1 MTFLEKLTDT
11 IYSRYGG
18 DISDICF
25 VLPNRRAGLYLKKYL
40 AQKIK
45 KAIWA
50 PAIFSIE
57 DFVCNITGLQ
67 KADQTELLFDFYNIY
82 TSLEGDKAQSF
93 EDFMNW
99 AQILISDYND
109 SDINLTDTVELFQYL
124 NEAKAI
130 SKWNL
135 EITPLTKHESDYL
148 RFYNSLSKYYTS
160 LTKHLLE
167 RNIAYQGLI
176 YKIAAQQID
185 EYVKKTEYGKIIF
198 AGFNALTASEEKIIK
213 SLIQSEKAEIYWDAD
228 SYYVDNKLQEAGLFI
243 RKYRDQWNLKE
254 FNWIDECFANG
265 EKNITITGVPLHIGQ
280 AELEGQLLS
289 QMDDGMANSEN
300 TALVLADESLL
311 IPVLYAIPGN
321 VKDINITMG
330 YPLKDSP
337 VHSLF
342 TNLFTLHENSKK
354 YSSANTIRFY
364 QKDIVNLFNHPYFRL
379 VCSIG
384 ANAKQTY
391 EFAESLKKNRIFH
404 KQEDIADQ
412 LKNSFAST
420 FFNNVN
426 DDPLLLLDMFTSLI
440 GHVRD
445 TLIANKRTDK
455 KNSDLDLEYLFN
467 YAVIIT
473 KIRNLLNEYNFIKD
487 IKTLRKIFTGLVEK
501 STIPFYG
508 EPLKG
513 LQIMGMLETRSLDF
527 ENIILLSANEN
538 ILPAGKFQS
547 TFVPHDIRK
556 EMGLDTYKQKESIFA
571 YHFYRLLQ
579 RAKNIHIIYNTQ
591 TNDFG
596 SGEKSR
602 FLTQIIKELPVYNSN
617 IKIEEKLLVN
627 ETSLSRLDEPIIV
640 QKSPDIIDDLIKIAE
655 TGISP
660 SAMNTYISCSFKFY
674 LQYIEKI
681 EEFEEAAE
689 TIDAAT
695 LGSTVHYV
703 LQELYR
709 EFMSKVVYAADIM
722 NMKAKVESL
731 TEEGFLKNYPQGDVK
746 TGKNLLIAKV
756 AIKFIQ
762 NFLTQEAKYLD
773 EMKLSNKFLTILNLE
788 ERCESLIEI
797 RLQDGTVIPVKI
809 KGFIDRVDKVDDTLR
824 IIDYK
829 TGFIKNDELK
839 VGTWEELISEPN
851 LAKSLQLLT
860 YAFLYKDKYPLAK
873 INTGIITFRSMSR
886 GFLPVSFPEA
896 SDNTIDK
903 KATGKVEEALITLTT
918 EIFNKDIP
926 FVQTDDLKICRNC
939 AFVDICNR

>member
-11 IYSRYGG
+11 IYARYGE
-18 DISDICF
+18 DISKICF

-40 AQKIK
+40 ALKIK

-50 PAIFSIE
+50 PSIFSIE
-57 DFVCNITGLQ
+57 DFVCHITGLQ
-67 KADQTELLFDFYNIY
+67 KADPTELLFDFYNIY
-82 TSLEGDKAQSF
+82 VSFEGEKAQSF
-93 EDFMNW
+93 EEFMNW

-109 SDINLTDTVELFQYL
+109 ADMNLADTVALFQYL

-148 RFYNSLSKYYTS
+148 RFYNSLSKYYTR
-160 LTKHLLE
+160 LTTHLLAK
-167 RNIAYQGLI
+167 NIAYQGLI
-176 YKIAAQQID
+176 YKKAAENID
-185 EYVKKTEYGKIIF
+185 EYVKKNEYSNIIF

-213 SLIQSEKAEIYWDAD
+213 TLSLSAKAEIFWDAD
-228 SYYVDNKLQEAGLFI
+228 NYYVNNRNQEAGTFI
-243 RKYRDQWNLKE
+243 RKFKDDWGLKD
-254 FNWIDECFANG
+254 FNWIDDSFATD

-280 AELEGQLLS
+280 AELAGQLLS
-289 QMDDGMANSEN
+289 EMTEELANSEN

-311 IPVLYAIPGN
+311 IPMLYAIPEN

-342 TNLFTLHENSKK
+342 SNVFTLHENSKK

-379 VCSIG
+379 ISS
-384 ANAKQTY
+384 NSKDTFQTSK
-391 EFAESLKKNRIFH
+391 FLDSLKTNRIFQ
-404 KQEDIADQ
+404 KQEEIINE
-412 LKNSFAST
+412 LKDTFAAS

-426 DDPLLLLDMFTSLI
+426 DNPLLLLEMFVLLI

-445 TLIANKRTDK
+445 TLIANKKYDQ
-455 KNSDLDLEYLFN
+455 KNSDIDIEYLFH

-473 KIRNLLNEYNFIKD
+473 KIRNLLNEYHFIKD
-487 IKTLRKIFTGLVEK
+487 IKTLRKIFTGLVET

-527 ENIILLSANEN
+527 ENIILLSVNEN

-579 RAKNIHIIYNTQ
+579 RAKNVQIIYNTQ

-602 FLTQIIKELPVYNSN
+602 FLTQIIKELPVYNSK
-617 IKIEEKLLVN
+617 IKIEEKLLIN
-627 ETSLSRLDEPIIV
+627 ENSLSGLDEPIIIS
-640 QKSPDIIDDLIKIAE
+640 KSEEIIDELKMLAE
-655 TGISP
+655 KGISP
-660 SAMNTYISCSFKFY
+660 SAMNTYISCSLRFY
-674 LQYIEKI
+674 FQYVEKI
-681 EEFEEAAE
+681 EEIEETAE

-703 LQELYR
+703 LQELYK
-709 EFMSKVVYAADIM
+709 EYVAKVVNAEDIRKM
-722 NMKAKVESL
+722 PALVEKL
-731 TEEGFLKNYPQGDVK
+731 TEEGFIKNYPQGDIK

-762 NFLTQEAKYLD
+762 NFLQQEAKFLED
-773 EMKLSNKFLTILNLE
+773 MKQSNKYLSIVGLE
-788 ERCESLIEI
+788 ERCETNIHIKTNTGEA
-797 RLQDGTVIPVKI
+797 IPIKV
-809 KGFIDRVDKVDDTLR
+809 KGFIDRVDLVDGALR

-829 TGFIKNDELK
+829 TGLINKNELK
-839 VGTWEELISEPN
+839 FDSWEELISEPK

-860 YAFLYKDKYPLAK
+860 YAYLYNKKH
-873 INTGIITFRSMSR
+873 NSENVSTGIITFRNMSK
-886 GFLPVSFPEA
+886 GFLSVSCPE
-896 SDNTIDK
+896 STDSIIYK
-903 KATGKVEEALITLTT
+903 QKLEKIEEALISLIS
-918 EIFNKDIP
+918 EIFNNKIP
-926 FVQTDDLKICRNC
+926 FAQTDDLAICRNC
-939 AFVDICNR
+939 PFAGVCNR